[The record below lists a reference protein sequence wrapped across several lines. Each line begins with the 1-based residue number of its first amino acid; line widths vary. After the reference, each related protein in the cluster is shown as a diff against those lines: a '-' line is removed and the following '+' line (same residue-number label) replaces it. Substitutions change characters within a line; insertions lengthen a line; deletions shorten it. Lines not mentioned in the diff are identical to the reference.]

1 MRKKV
6 KNSIVITIL
15 RFNMYKRIPVSTPT
29 GLALTA
35 ISTALVCVATIA
47 FSFYVPQTRGF
58 FNIGETM
65 VFTTAILFG
74 PVIGAFAGGAGSML
88 ADVLLGYPHYAPAT
102 LIIKATE
109 GAIVGYLSRKKPKF
123 NPKSWKAFTFLIG
136 LIIGVS
142 LSVIGAIF
150 YTGEVELALGIPQ
163 LIALNTVFSISST
176 FWYVI
181 GALVVVLITLVG
193 LIFEPEIG
201 WLVFTTLIGGSMMV
215 TGYFIYQQ
223 FLLFPL
229 FNIQVVAFAEI
240 PINIGQVLI
249 GLIVTIPIVKMVTRS
264 IPQLKR

>member
-1 MRKKV
+1 
-6 KNSIVITIL
+6 
-15 RFNMYKRIPVSTPT
+15 MYKRLPASTPT

-74 PVIGAFAGGAGSML
+74 PVIGAFAGGVGSML
-88 ADVLLGYPHYAPAT
+88 ADILLGYPHYAPAT

-109 GAIVGYLSRKKPKF
+109 GGIVGFLSRRKPNF
-123 NPKSWKAFTFLIG
+123 SSKSWKAFTFLIG

-142 LSVIGAIF
+142 LSTIGVIY

-163 LIALNTVFSISST
+163 LITLNAVLSVSPI

-181 GALVVVLITLVG
+181 GALIVLLISLVG
-193 LIFEPEIG
+193 MFFE
-201 WLVFTTLIGGSMMV
+201 
-215 TGYFIYQQ
+215 
-223 FLLFPL
+223 
-229 FNIQVVAFAEI
+229 
-240 PINIGQVLI
+240 
-249 GLIVTIPIVKMVTRS
+249 
-264 IPQLKR
+264 

>member
-1 MRKKV
+1 MKATKP
-6 KNSIVITIL
+6 L
-15 RFNMYKRIPVSTPT
+15 

-35 ISTALVCVATIA
+35 ISTALVAVTTIA

-74 PVIGAFAGGAGSML
+74 PIIGAFAGGVGSMI
-88 ADVLLGYPHYAPAT
+88 ADILLGYPHYAPAT

-109 GAIVGYLSRKKPKF
+109 GGIIGFLSRKKPSL

-136 LIIGVS
+136 LAIGISLSAIGVR
-142 LSVIGAIF
+142 F
-150 YTGEVELALGIPQ
+150 YTGEVELMLGIPW
-163 LIALNTVFSISST
+163 LIAFDTVLVISPM

-181 GALVVVLITLVG
+181 GALIVSLITLMG
-193 LIFEPEIG
+193 LLIDPEVG
-201 WLVFTTLIGGSMMV
+201 WLVFSILIGGSIMV

-229 FNIQVVAFAEI
+229 FNIEVLAVAEI

-249 GLIVTIPIVKMVTRS
+249 GLIVAIPIVKIVTRS
-264 IPQLKR
+264 IPHFRK

>member
-1 MRKKV
+1 MHRQIKA
-6 KNSIVITIL
+6 
-15 RFNMYKRIPVSTPT
+15 STPI

-35 ISTALVCVATIA
+35 VSTSLVCVATIV

-74 PVIGAFAGGAGSML
+74 PVIGAFAGGVGSML
-88 ADVLLGYPHYAPAT
+88 ADILLGYPYYAPAT

-109 GAIVGYLSRKKPKF
+109 GAIVGFLSRKKPNF
-123 NPKSWKAFTFLIG
+123 SRKSWKAFTFLIG
-136 LIIGVS
+136 LIIGIS
-142 LSVIGAIF
+142 LSTIGSVY

-163 LIALNTVFSISST
+163 LVTLNAVFSISPV

-181 GALVVVLITLVG
+181 GAFIVLLVTLMG
-193 LIFEPEIG
+193 LIFEPELG
-201 WLVFTTLIGGSMMV
+201 WLVFATLLGGATMV

-229 FNIQVVAFAEI
+229 FNIAVIAFAEI
-240 PINIGQVLI
+240 PVNIGQMLV
-249 GLIVTIPIVKMVTRS
+249 GLVVAIPIVKIVMRS
-264 IPQLKR
+264 VPQLKS

>member
-1 MRKKV
+1 
-6 KNSIVITIL
+6 
-15 RFNMYKRIPVSTPT
+15 MYKRIPVSTPT

-35 ISTALVCVATIA
+35 ISTALVCIATIA

-74 PVIGAFAGGAGSML
+74 PVIGAFAGGVGSMI

-109 GAIVGYLSRKKPKF
+109 GAIIGFLSRKKPKF
-123 NPKSWKAFTFLIG
+123 SPKSWKAFTFLIG

-142 LSVIGAIF
+142 LSTIGAIF
-150 YTGEVELALGIPQ
+150 YTGDVELALGIPQ
-163 LIALNTVFSISST
+163 LVTLNTVISVSST

-181 GALVVVLITLVG
+181 GALVILFITLMG
-193 LIFEPEIG
+193 LIFEPELG
-201 WLVFTTLIGGSMMV
+201 WIVLITLIGGSMMV

-229 FNIQVVAFAEI
+229 FNIEVVAFAEI
-240 PINIGQVLI
+240 PINIGQVLV
-249 GLIVTIPIVKMVTRS
+249 GLIVALPIVKIVARS
-264 IPQLKR
+264 IPQLKK

>member
-1 MRKKV
+1 M
-6 KNSIVITIL
+6 VITIL
-15 RFNMYKRIPVSTPT
+15 RRSNMYKRISSLTPT

-35 ISTALVCVATIA
+35 ISTALVCVATIS

-65 VFTTAILFG
+65 VFSTAILFG
-74 PVIGAFAGGAGSML
+74 PVIGALAGGVGSML

-109 GAIVGYLSRKKPKF
+109 GAIVGFLSRKKPRF
-123 NPKSWKAFTFLIG
+123 SPKSWKAFTFLIG

-142 LSVIGAIF
+142 LSTIGAIF

-163 LIALNTVFSISST
+163 LITLNTVISISST

-181 GALVVVLITLVG
+181 GAAVVLLITLMG
-193 LIFEPEIG
+193 LIFEPELG

-229 FNIQVVAFAEI
+229 FNIEVVAFAEI

-249 GLIVTIPIVKMVTRS
+249 GLIVAIPIVKIVMRS

>member
-1 MRKKV
+1 MHRQ
-6 KNSIVITIL
+6 IRAL
-15 RFNMYKRIPVSTPT
+15 TPI

-35 ISTALVCVATIA
+35 ISTALVAVATMV

-74 PVIGAFAGGAGSML
+74 PVIGAFAGGVGSMF
-88 ADVLLGYPHYAPAT
+88 ADLLLGYPHYAGAT
-102 LIIKATE
+102 LIIKAIE
-109 GAIVGYLSRKKPKF
+109 GAIVGFLSRKKPNF
-123 NPKSWKAFTFLIG
+123 SPKSWKTFTFLIG
-136 LIIGVS
+136 LIIGIS
-142 LSVIGAIF
+142 LSTIGVVY
-150 YTGEVELALGIPQ
+150 YTGEVELAFGIPQ
-163 LIALNTVFSISST
+163 LIALNMILEISPI

-181 GALVVVLITLVG
+181 GALIVLLVTLMG
-193 LIFEPEIG
+193 LLFEPELG

-229 FNIQVVAFAEI
+229 FNIEVLAFAEI
-240 PINIGQVLI
+240 PINIGQALI
-249 GLIVTIPIVKMVTRS
+249 GLIVALPIVKIIRRS

>member
-1 MRKKV
+1 
-6 KNSIVITIL
+6 
-15 RFNMYKRIPVSTPT
+15 MYKRLPASTPT

-74 PVIGAFAGGAGSML
+74 PVIGAFAGGVGSML
-88 ADVLLGYPHYAPAT
+88 ADILLGYPHYAPAT

-109 GAIVGYLSRKKPKF
+109 GGIVGFLSRRKPNF
-123 NPKSWKAFTFLIG
+123 SSKSWKAFTFLIG
-136 LIIGVS
+136 LIIGAS
-142 LSVIGAIF
+142 LSAIGVIY

-163 LIALNTVFSISST
+163 FIILNTVLEISPI
-176 FWYVI
+176 FWYAI
-181 GALVVVLITLVG
+181 GALIVLLVTLMG
-193 LIFEPEIG
+193 LLFEPELG
-201 WLVFTTLIGGSMMV
+201 WLVFTTLIGGSIMV

-229 FNIQVVAFAEI
+229 FNIEVLAFAEI

-249 GLIVTIPIVKMVTRS
+249 GLIVALPIVKIVKRS

>member
-1 MRKKV
+1 
-6 KNSIVITIL
+6 
-15 RFNMYKRIPVSTPT
+15 MYKRLPASTPT

-74 PVIGAFAGGAGSML
+74 SVIGAFAGGVGSML
-88 ADVLLGYPHYAPAT
+88 ADILLGYPHYAPAT

-109 GAIVGYLSRKKPKF
+109 GGIVGFLSRRKPNF
-123 NPKSWKAFTFLIG
+123 SSKSWKAFTFLIG
-136 LIIGVS
+136 LIIGAS
-142 LSVIGAIF
+142 LSAIGAIY

-163 LIALNTVFSISST
+163 FIILNTVLEISPI
-176 FWYVI
+176 FWYAI
-181 GALVVVLITLVG
+181 GALIVLLVTLMG
-193 LIFEPEIG
+193 LLFEPELG
-201 WLVFTTLIGGSMMV
+201 WLVFTTLIGGSIMV

-229 FNIQVVAFAEI
+229 FNIEVLAFAEI

-249 GLIVTIPIVKMVTRS
+249 GLIVALPIVKIVKRS

>member
-1 MRKKV
+1 
-6 KNSIVITIL
+6 
-15 RFNMYKRIPVSTPT
+15 MYKRLPASTPT

-74 PVIGAFAGGAGSML
+74 PVIGAFAGGVGSML
-88 ADVLLGYPHYAPAT
+88 ADILLGYPHYAPAT

-109 GAIVGYLSRKKPKF
+109 GGIVGFLSRRKPNF
-123 NPKSWKAFTFLIG
+123 SSKSWKAFTFLIG
-136 LIIGVS
+136 LIIGAS
-142 LSVIGAIF
+142 LSAIGAIY

-163 LIALNTVFSISST
+163 FIILNTVLEISPI
-176 FWYVI
+176 FWYAI
-181 GALVVVLITLVG
+181 GALIVLLVTLMG
-193 LIFEPEIG
+193 LLFEPELG
-201 WLVFTTLIGGSMMV
+201 WLVFTTLIGGSIMV

-229 FNIQVVAFAEI
+229 FNIEVLAFAEI

-249 GLIVTIPIVKMVTRS
+249 GLIVALPIVKIVKRS